1 MGFERINQRPA
12 RVYAKRVI
20 PSGGPQHR
28 IAKIVYAER
37 PEPSGKRGRRG
48 GVTLIASHPAAL
60 EHRTLFPGTVIGA
73 DESPRLLVGGFNSR
87 KVGKVVTKG
96 AWKGMPI
103 FTLTLEERATCP
115 RSCDQWQACYGNN
128 MPFARRHRLDEDL
141 IVALAV
147 ELQQKQHRH
156 PDGFVVRA
164 HILGDF
170 GSPEDPDLALTY
182 IGMWHL
188 AFQENPGLR
197 MFSYT
202 AHDPDSVI
210 GKAIRA
216 LNVLFPDR
224 CRVRFSGR
232 DMGGEGAVVIE
243 NPSASAHPAS
253 SSEAV
258 GRKGV
263 ICPAQTGGTDCCA
276 TCALCWSMDRTVEFL
291 RH

>member
-1 MGFERINQRPA
+1 MLGKRIYP
-12 RVYAKRVI
+12 KRRI

-28 IAKIVYAER
+28 IPKIVH
-37 PEPSGKRGRRG
+37 GKPRREGRGRSG
-48 GVTLIASHPAAL
+48 GVVLLPSHPAVTG
-60 EHRTLFPGTVIGA
+60 ERTLFPGSVTGA

-103 FTLTLEERATCP
+103 FTLTLEERSTCP
-115 RSCDQWQACYGNN
+115 RSCAQWLACYGNN

-141 IVALAV
+141 IVALAY
-147 ELQQKQHRH
+147 ELGAKQRQH
-156 PDGFVVRA
+156 PGGFVVRA

-170 GSPEDPDLALTY
+170 GSADDPDLALTY

-188 AFQENPGLR
+188 AFQENPALR

-202 AHDPDSVI
+202 AHDPYCVI

-216 LNVLFPDR
+216 LNILFPDR

-232 DMGGEGAVVIE
+232 ASVGGNGGEGAVVIDG
-243 NPSASAHPAS
+243 
-253 SSEAV
+253 AV
-258 GRKGV
+258 ADDGAV
-263 ICPAQTGGTDCCA
+263 ICPAQTGATDCCA
-276 TCALCWSMDRTVEFL
+276 TCALCWSMDKTVAFL

>member
-1 MGFERINQRPA
+1 MAFQRIYP
-12 RVYAKRVI
+12 KRSI
-20 PSGGPQHR
+20 PSGGYQHR
-28 IAKIVYAER
+28 IPKIVHAER
-37 PEPSGKRGRRG
+37 PSRDGRRG
-48 GVTLIASHPAAL
+48 RSGGLVLHPVHPAVV
-60 EHRTLFPGTVIGA
+60 EGRTLFPGSVTGA

-115 RSCDQWQACYGNN
+115 RICDQWQACYGNN

-141 IVALAV
+141 IVALSY
-147 ELQQKQHRH
+147 ELGMKQREH
-156 PDGFVVRA
+156 PGGFVVRA

-170 GSPEDPDLALTY
+170 GSEQDSDLALTY
-182 IGMWHL
+182 VGMWHL
-188 AFQENPGLR
+188 AFQENPALR

-202 AHDPDSVI
+202 AHDPASVI

-216 LNVLFPDR
+216 LNILFPDR

-243 NPSASAHPAS
+243 RVADSRH
-253 SSEAV
+253 V
-258 GRKGV
+258 V
-263 ICPAQTGGTDCCA
+263 CPAQTGATDCCA

>member
-1 MGFERINQRPA
+1 MPDLKPRT
-12 RVYAKRVI
+12 YAKRSI

-28 IAKIVYAER
+28 IPKIVHAEPR
-37 PEPSGKRGRRG
+37 DRQGKRGRTG
-48 GVTLIASHPAAL
+48 GVILHPAHAAVV
-60 EHRTLFPGTVIGA
+60 EGRTLFPTSVIGA
-73 DESPRLLVGGFNSR
+73 DESPRLLIDGFNSR
-87 KVGKVVTKG
+87 KVGKMVTKG
-96 AWKGMPI
+96 DWARMPI
-103 FTLTLEERATCP
+103 FTLTLEERSTCP
-115 RSCDQWQACYGNN
+115 RSCAQWEACYGNN
-128 MPFARRHRLDEDL
+128 MPFARRHRLDDDL

-156 PDGFVVRA
+156 PNGFVVRA

-188 AFQENPGLR
+188 AFQENPALR

-202 AHDPDSVI
+202 AHDPASVI

-216 LNVLFPDR
+216 LNILFPDR

-243 NPSASAHPAS
+243 NAAASRH
-253 SSEAV
+253 
-258 GRKGV
+258 V
-263 ICPAQTGGTDCCA
+263 ICPAQTGATDCCA
-276 TCALCWSMDRTVEFL
+276 TCALCWTMDCTVEFL

>member
-1 MGFERINQRPA
+1 MGFETIGNRAA
-12 RVYAKRVI
+12 RVYARRTI
-20 PSGGPQHR
+20 PSGGYQHR
-28 IAKIVYAER
+28 IPKIVHADKPER
-37 PEPSGKRGRRG
+37 DGRRG
-48 GVTLIASHPAAL
+48 RSGGITLMPSHPAVA
-60 EHRTLFPGTVIGA
+60 EERTLFPGSVIGA

-96 AWKGMPI
+96 AWSGMPI
-103 FTLTLEERATCP
+103 FTLTLEERSTCP
-115 RSCDQWQACYGNN
+115 RSCAQWLACYGNN
-128 MPFARRHRLDEDL
+128 MPFARRHRLDDDL

-170 GSPEDPDLALTY
+170 GSADDPDLALTY

-188 AFQENPGLR
+188 AFQENPALR

-202 AHDPDSVI
+202 AHDPASTI

-216 LNVLFPDR
+216 LNILFPDR

-232 DMGGEGAVVIE
+232 AEVGGNAGEGAVVIE
-243 NPSASAHPAS
+243 NASALS
-253 SSEAV
+253 T
-258 GRKGV
+258 GGV
-263 ICPAQTGGTDCCA
+263 ICPAQTGATDCCA